1 MARDQP
7 GPKGRTTSAWELVQG
22 RLGGP
27 VPCLRTT
34 RSTGEDRLQPETRP
48 WDPTES
54 WDSGETGKGNELGES
69 ELTGP
74 PWPTWFT
81 PFGEGVPSGAYQDST
96 SCSGPFGEGGT
107 SPELTAPLPRAQDHS
122 AKVLRTV
129 RRGGTVRSLP
139 RLYLV
144 LRTVGSGD
152 ENQ

>member
-1 MARDQP
+1 M
-7 GPKGRTTSAWELVQG
+7 GPNGV
-22 RLGGP
+22 LG
-27 VPCLRTT
+27 L
-34 RSTGEDRLQPETRP
+34 
-48 WDPTES
+48 
-54 WDSGETGKGNELGES
+54 GETGKGNELGES

-96 SCSGPFGEGGT
+96 LCSGPFGEGGT

-152 ENQ
+152 ENQQGVPHLPTDRAKKYARAGLPTPCPLSLAAGWVSNSVR

>member
-1 MARDQP
+1 MPEDHQVHWGRPPTTGDSP
-7 GPKGRTTSAWELVQG
+7 MGPNGV
-22 RLGGP
+22 LG
-27 VPCLRTT
+27 L
-34 RSTGEDRLQPETRP
+34 
-48 WDPTES
+48 
-54 WDSGETGKGNELGES
+54 GETGKGNELGES